1 MFDKLIES
9 NSEQAEFKP
18 RRKFFMV
25 SSLVVGIMFLSAVVF
40 SLYAQDIDLGTDNF
54 ELAELLAPVAPD
66 APTPKQPLQQQLQ
79 QRTEQTT
86 SELPLRRELI
96 ARIDEFQE
104 PPTTISTSR
113 FTGMTRPDGPVT
125 IDPSGTENNGR
136 GPVGE
141 STGTSSA
148 GPEPTTTEVVKLSEP
163 PPAVAKIEPKRP
175 TIKSEGV
182 INGKATYL
190 PNPAF
195 PAPARLVG
203 AYGVVNV
210 QVTID
215 EDGKV
220 ISSKA
225 VSGHPLLRGTAET
238 AAWKAK
244 FSTTYLSKVPVKVT
258 GVIVFNFKK
267 S

>member
-9 NSEQAEFKP
+9 NSAEAEFKP

-25 SSLVVGIMFLSAVVF
+25 SSVVVGILFFSAVVF

-54 ELAELLAPVAPD
+54 ELAELLAPVAAD
-66 APTPKQPLQQQLQ
+66 APEPEPPRVQPQ
-79 QRTEQTT
+79 QRNEQQTN
-86 SELPLRRELI
+86 ELPSRQQLI
-96 ARIDEFQE
+96 ARMDQ
-104 PPTTISTSR
+104 PQQAPTTISTTPNTHLSIPEGR
-113 FTGMTRPDGPVT
+113 FNLNPFKPDSNGTSEAVGPRGTGP
-125 IDPSGTENNGR
+125 
-136 GPVGE
+136 
-141 STGTSSA
+141 GTSSNV
-148 GPEPTTTEVVKLSEP
+148 ESEVTEVNALP
-163 PPAVAKIEPKRP
+163 PPIAKPKP
-175 TIKSEGV
+175 ATIKSEGV

-195 PAPARLVG
+195 PAPAKMIG

-215 EDGKV
+215 EEGKV

-225 VSGHPLLRGTAET
+225 ISGHALLRGTAES

-244 FSTTYLSKVPVKVT
+244 FSPTYLSRVPVKVT
-258 GVIVFNFKK
+258 GVIVFNFKR